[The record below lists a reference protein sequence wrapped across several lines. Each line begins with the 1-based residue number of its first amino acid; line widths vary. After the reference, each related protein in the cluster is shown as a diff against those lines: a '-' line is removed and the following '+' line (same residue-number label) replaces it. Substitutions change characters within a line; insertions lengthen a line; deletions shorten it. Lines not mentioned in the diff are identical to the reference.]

1 MATEEAH
8 AHSHGVDD
16 HHPHV
21 SPISILLG
29 VYAVLIFLTALTVAV
44 TWVDLGPANIW
55 IALGVAVVKAGV
67 VAMFYMHLKYENPF
81 FGQVLIASI
90 FFVALFIGVA
100 MLDSREYKP
109 TINAADEAKATAAA
123 SATSPAAVSTATTN
137 DAP

>member
-21 SPISILLG
+21 SSIPILVG
-29 VYAVLIFLTALTVAV
+29 VYALLIFLTALTVAV
-44 TWVDLGPANIW
+44 TWVDLGPLNIW
-55 IALGVAVVKAGV
+55 VALGVAVVKAGF
-67 VAMFYMHLKYENPF
+67 VAMYYMHLKYENPF

-100 MLDSREYKP
+100 LLDSREYKDAVS
-109 TINAADEAKATAAA
+109 AADEAKAAAAAPATAA
-123 SATSPAAVSTATTN
+123 P
-137 DAP
+137 